1 MDTLFGALTIRPA
14 LPEEVGH
21 LIEASTALLDSFYP
35 QEANHFVP
43 ATSLTGEHGMLLGA
57 FLGDQA
63 VGMVGLLRHLES
75 NTGEIKRLFV
85 DAGNRGAGIGT
96 ALMDTIEATALAW
109 ELSAIQLET
118 GTGQPES
125 ISLYQRLGY
134 EFIGPFAR
142 YVENTFSVFMEKKLI

>member
-1 MDTLFGALTIRPA
+1 
-14 LPEEVGH
+14 
-21 LIEASTALLDSFYP
+21 
-35 QEANHFVP
+35 VP

-96 ALMDTIEATALAW
+96 ALMDTIEATALVW

-134 EFIGPFAR
+134 EFIEPFAR
-142 YVENTFSVFMEKKLI
+142 YIENTFSVFMEKKLV